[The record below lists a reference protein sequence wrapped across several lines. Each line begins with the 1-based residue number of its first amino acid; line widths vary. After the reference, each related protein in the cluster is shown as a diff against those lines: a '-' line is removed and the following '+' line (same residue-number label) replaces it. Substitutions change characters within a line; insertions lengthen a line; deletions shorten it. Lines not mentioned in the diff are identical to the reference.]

1 VSGFQAHGAVVKER
15 RPPDFLTHRVDQQ
28 PAGATGG
35 NEQDGVR
42 YRQVNVLFRLKAM
55 KSACLYVL
63 VHPSDPDLYKIGVT
77 ILPPKKRLAQHNRL
91 YKEYAGQIVKETGQK
106 WELKI
111 CIAVPDPFWAERA
124 FWGATPFPDM
134 PNQRGIEVVKME
146 WQLVQKGLDAAKKAG
161 IRPPR
166 TTRTTPV
173 RNREWMI
180 RQLEGSG
187 ITMIGGYRGLV
198 TGMEF
203 QCEKGNVFKE
213 SPGVVANRKS
223 CPCCVDRNWL
233 SGPRKGLRASL
244 R

>member
-1 VSGFQAHGAVVKER
+1 
-15 RPPDFLTHRVDQQ
+15 
-28 PAGATGG
+28 
-35 NEQDGVR
+35 VR

-203 QCEKGNVFKE
+203 QCEKGHVFKE

-223 CPCCVDRNWL
+223 CPCATATPGSPSLEPSATGGDPTLDHQEFGTRNSPIS
-233 SGPRKGLRASL
+233 SGIPGAECRRIPAIAS
-244 R
+244 